1 MGFELDVGL
10 EGTREN
16 HFFLDAASTPLR
28 VVAADIVEV
37 VEVVEAALDMTFV
50 EDLAEEVKGISNGLN
65 TARR

>member
-1 MGFELDVGL
+1 LGFELDVGL

-37 VEVVEAALDMTFV
+37 VEAALDMTFV

>member
-1 MGFELDVGL
+1 LGFELDVGL

-37 VEVVEAALDMTFV
+37 VEAALDMTFV

-65 TARR
+65 AARR

>member
-37 VEVVEAALDMTFV
+37 VEAALDMTFV

-65 TARR
+65 AARR